1 MRRTAALATC
11 AALAITFAA
20 CGDDDDDAAGDS
32 TPVTAD
38 AGDAGAGEGSG
49 DADPE
54 LVADC
59 QAYVDAT
66 ADLEA
71 PEAPTIDEEIS
82 DETKDAAQQ
91 AIDASESIDLQS
103 GELDDAIGQFVDA
116 LQAIVDGDTFT
127 QEMQDNGIAAGEA
140 IGTICAPLVEG

>member
-1 MRRTAALATC
+1 M
-11 AALAITFAA
+11 
-20 CGDDDDDAAGDS
+20 
-32 TPVTAD
+32 TAD

-49 DADPE
+49 DADPK